1 MEGWIAQELVKA
13 IRDRNEIEKQKLTF
27 DKEMFEFNKQLNID
41 ATKAN
46 TDMAT
51 ILASYSDMV
60 RKMNENIEK
69 LFQNDMY
76 FKQEIEKL
84 REQKGIPGE

>member
-1 MEGWIAQELVKA
+1 MDNFFARKLVEA
-13 IRDRNEIEKQKLTF
+13 IEDRNKIEKQKLAF

-51 ILASYSDMV
+51 TLASYYDMV
-60 RKMNENIEK
+60 RKMNENMEK

-84 REQKGIPGE
+84 REQKGISGE

>member
-1 MEGWIAQELVKA
+1 MEDWIAQELVKA
-13 IRDRNEIEKQKLTF
+13 IKDRNKIEKQKLAF

-41 ATKAN
+41 VTKAN

-51 ILASYSDMV
+51 TLASYSDMV
-60 RKMNENIEK
+60 RKMNESIEK

-76 FKQEIEKL
+76 FKQEIDKL
-84 REQKGIPGE
+84 KEQKGIPEE